1 MINIGDI
8 YKVII
13 YYKNKSSDGKSRSV
27 LIINIDSSN
36 SDICTIVEI
45 ASALPEK
52 DNYYSK
58 FKEEIKNWQQCGLN
72 KPSYVKCKN
81 IHNIETERL
90 YEKIGTMKKDDL
102 CNILCKIAE
111 HNS

>member
-13 YYKNKSSDGKSRSV
+13 YYKNKSSDGKSRPV
-27 LIINIDSSN
+27 LIINIDSNNSN
-36 SDICTIVEI
+36 ICTIAEI
-45 ASALPEK
+45 TSAL
-52 DNYYSK
+52 S
-58 FKEEIKNWQQCGLN
+58 KEEIKNWQQCGLH
-72 KPSYVKCKN
+72 KPSYVKCRN

-102 CNILCKIAE
+102 CNILCKITE

>member
-1 MINIGDI
+1 MIH
-8 YKVII
+8 KVII
-13 YYKNKSSDGKSRSV
+13 YYKNKSSDGKSRPV
-27 LIINIDSSN
+27 LIINIDSNNSN
-36 SDICTIVEI
+36 ICTIAEI
-45 ASALPEK
+45 TSALSKK

-72 KPSYVKCKN
+72 KPSYVKCRN

-102 CNILCKIAE
+102 CNILCKITE